1 MDENSPW
8 PHSRSPLA
16 RQHADRLFEAV
27 RRDAVTALSGVL
39 AGFWGDI
46 EEQVRLAAIASHD
59 NRAIYDDRLAISLLN
74 QRAIELA
81 GRYRESLEQA
91 FDHWRHPRP
100 RSVDGKT
107 LSLMSENALETHL
120 AGQHVVELIEQQ
132 LAHPVYRNHECFE
145 GLGAI
150 LGLPSQGPDANPIRP
165 EVPVDALVKLILEHE
180 LTPELR
186 RLIFLQL
193 EKRLSKALT
202 DLYEKIAHML
212 ENAAIS
218 RDRPSHQAHMPSPQ
232 AGWNPDGGLVD
243 QRTQNGGSGGASA
256 SAQTGASEGY
266 RYRESIHHQVRAWRQ
281 AALRGNIPAGGS
293 SSGSGG
299 NFGGGAGSGA
309 SGGANYGHTYGG
321 ARTLVPQELF
331 GIASMMQGSD
341 PAPFV
346 RALSGDDARSLSAA
360 IRAQIATGSRQLG
373 YDPTQMRFSEIDEDA
388 IDLVAIMLQTLA
400 HNHAGVQRA
409 RTMYGRLVVPYL
421 KLALRDHALFDERH
435 HPGRHLLEALSDAC
449 HGNIG
454 ETPQDQQT
462 LTHAELAVDRVVD
475 GYRDDQAI
483 FELAATELRDHLE
496 QQKRMREV
504 AEQRAAEALC
514 GRERLHYARRAV
526 DELLGSR
533 LYERP
538 LTQGIAEFLTTHW
551 RHHLVQTWLR
561 EGPDSAQYVA
571 ALAVGDALILADA
584 EAGQGAG
591 AQVADR
597 LIELQT
603 PLGRC
608 YASCGLDASAARDS
622 LARIVT
628 ALAFPDAPRRV
639 HAVPVEEPMADAG
652 DGAQWGAPRMAGGTD
667 TVEFDQELAMR
678 MRKLR
683 VGQNLRLVEDDGRA
697 TVGRI
702 AWISPLTS
710 RFLIVNRRGMRKL
723 VVSPEELASMVGKGL
738 VALGSSDPPFEDA
751 MREMWQELQ
760 HPRAS

>member
-8 PHSRSPLA
+8 SHFRSPLA

-91 FDHWRHPRP
+91 FDRWRNPRP
-100 RSVDGKT
+100 RAVDTKT
-107 LSLMSENALETHL
+107 MSLMSENALETHL

-145 GLGAI
+145 GLGAV
-150 LGLPSQGPDANPIRP
+150 LGLPSQGADVNPIRP
-165 EVPVDALVKLILEHE
+165 EVPVDALVKLILENE

-193 EKRLSKALT
+193 EKRLSKTLT
-202 DLYEKIAHML
+202 DLYDKIAQML
-212 ENAAIS
+212 ENAAVS
-218 RDRPSHQAHMPSPQ
+218 RERAPVQPPMSPPQ
-232 AGWNPDGGLVD
+232 TGWNPDGGLVD
-243 QRTQNGGSGGASA
+243 QRAQNAGSAARSGGD
-256 SAQTGASEGY
+256 QGY

-281 AALRGNIPAGGS
+281 AALRGN
-293 SSGSGG
+293 
-299 NFGGGAGSGA
+299 GA
-309 SGGANYGHTYGG
+309 SGGNASSGNSSGNGPSGAGYGHSVGG
-321 ARTLVPQELF
+321 ARILVPHELF
-331 GIASMMQGSD
+331 GIASMLQGTD

-346 RALSGDDARSLSAA
+346 RALSGDDARSLSAT

-421 KLALRDHALFDERH
+421 KLALSDHALFDERH

-454 ETPQDQQT
+454 DTPQDQQT

-483 FELAATELRDHLE
+483 FELAASELRDHLE
-496 QQKRMREV
+496 QQKRMRDI
-504 AEQRAAEALC
+504 AEQRAAEALS
-514 GRERLHYARRAV
+514 GRERLHYARRSV

-561 EGPDSAQYVA
+561 EGPDSAQYLA
-571 ALAVGDALILADA
+571 AVAVGDALILADA
-584 EAGQGAG
+584 EAAQGAG

-652 DGAQWGAPRMAGGTD
+652 DGAQWSAPRVAGGTD
-667 TVEFDQELAMR
+667 TVDFDPELAMR

-683 VGQNLRLVEDDGRA
+683 VGQNLRLVEDDGRV
-697 TVGRI
+697 TIGRI
-702 AWISPLTS
+702 AWVSPLTS
-710 RFLIVNRRGMRKL
+710 RFLVVNRRGMRKL

-738 VALGSSDPPFEDA
+738 VTLRSSEPPFEDA
-751 MREMWQELQ
+751 MREMWQQLK
-760 HPRAS
+760 HPRTAS